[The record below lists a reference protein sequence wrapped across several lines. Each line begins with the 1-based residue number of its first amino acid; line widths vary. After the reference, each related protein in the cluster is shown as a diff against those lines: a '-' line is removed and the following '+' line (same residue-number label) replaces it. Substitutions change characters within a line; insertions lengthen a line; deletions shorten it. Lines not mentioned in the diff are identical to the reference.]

1 MLLLIYYKKKI
12 KKLLLKDYN
21 DWFVEQELDKITTLK
36 QARKEYK
43 RLKRC

>member
-21 DWFVEQELDKITTLK
+21 DWFVEQELAKITTLK
-36 QARKEYK
+36 QARKEYR
-43 RLKRC
+43 RLKQC